1 MFELADLLDDTL
13 ALDGVLVSVDAVVDT
28 DSGATAAPRPGAK
41 ALLNLLATHHRPWAY
56 VTTGAPADAALDVW
70 TAGLP
75 PARVLAVP
83 ADVALPIGIR
93 LAARQLGLQPR
104 RAAAVL
110 RPGAFA
116 SAAVLVGFVPVT
128 LPAPRNRSSR
138 PRRSWR
144 EVVATTASEW
154 QLKGCEPPTCRCV
167 PWKPPPTPPRPDARP
182 AAAVRVSRVP
192 AGVFFFSR
200 V

>member
-154 QLKGCEPPTCRCV
+154 QLKGLRTTYVQMRALE
-167 PWKPPPTPPRPDARP
+167 
-182 AAAVRVSRVP
+182 AAAHP
-192 AGVFFFSR
+192 AEA
-200 V
+200 